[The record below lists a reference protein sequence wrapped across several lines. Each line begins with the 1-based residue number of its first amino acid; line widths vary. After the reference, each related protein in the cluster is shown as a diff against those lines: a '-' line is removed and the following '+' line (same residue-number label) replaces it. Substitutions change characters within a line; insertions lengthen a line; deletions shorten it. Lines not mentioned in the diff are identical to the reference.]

1 MIGHKEL
8 YDLLKTLTISITPYE
23 TKKVPVA
30 YDHFESDKN
39 ISIPFIV
46 YRETSPDT
54 FNADGITYY
63 QFFNYEIELITE
75 KKEVAL
81 ERQLEELLT
90 TNKIPYTK
98 NDEVWDSDERIYHNY
113 YEI

>member
-8 YDLLKTLTISITPYE
+8 FTLLKTLNI
-23 TKKVPVA
+23 PVA
-30 YDHFESDKN
+30 YDHFDSNKQVT
-39 ISIPFIV
+39 IPFLV
-46 YRETSPDT
+46 YREIALST
-54 FNADGITYY
+54 FRADGITYH
-63 QFFNYEIELITE
+63 QFFNYELELITE

-90 TNKIPYTK
+90 TNKIPYEK
-98 NDEVWDSDERIYHNY
+98 QDEVWDQEEKIYHNY